1 MLDRRTALFRPPYF
15 GDAEPTTRNEL
26 IPVWLATQ
34 RNYITVGLHVDSE
47 DWQDPSP
54 DAIIKNVLESRP
66 EDPSERGECS
76 DSLAR
81 GQRTTACNIVLL
93 HDGGGSRSNTL
104 AALGPLI
111 DSLRARGDTLVLV
124 SQLAGLTRDE
134 AMPALGTRS
143 GLERV
148 LLIGGFGLLGI
159 LEWLLFWIFKREQS
173 PFQQAALPP

>member
-1 MLDRRTALFRPPYF
+1 
-15 GDAEPTTRNEL
+15 
-26 IPVWLATQ
+26 
-34 RNYITVGLHVDSE
+34 
-47 DWQDPSP
+47 
-54 DAIIKNVLESRP
+54 P

-159 LEWLLFWIFKREQS
+159 LEWLLFWIFTIAVVLGVGRLAVIGPLALIQRAQRHQDRPPPT
-173 PFQQAALPP
+173 PFA